1 MERQIVG
8 SKQVL
13 SIKEGDKVQLVDGRT
28 LTVSETNTG
37 NGKVKLVGD
46 DGSVVFSNPRDIL
59 RIMEEVV
66 EAVEKAKGLW
76 AWLRSTVLVKII
88 VGFFKKKNDGN

>member
-46 DGSVVFSNPRDIL
+46 DGSIVFSNPRDIL

-76 AWLRSTVLVKII
+76 SWLRSTVLVQII
-88 VGFFKKKNDGN
+88 VGFFKKKSDGN